1 MSSSMTFY
9 NSYVDEA
16 TKNNVQPLIAPRG
29 EMVPDL
35 DGETWTRPSGRDA
48 MSPKWGDLVY
58 GRVSVYVS
66 NMGRVKEV
74 QSIMRGMSFVC
85 AVHRT
90 MNDYRI
96 FERAMPINT
105 YLWG

>member
-1 MSSSMTFY
+1 MSSSMTY
-9 NSYVDEA
+9 YSTYVEET
-16 TKNNVQPLIAPRG
+16 TKNNVQPIMAPRG

-35 DGETWTRPSGRDA
+35 DGEIWTQPEGRDA
-48 MSPKWGDLVY
+48 MAPKWGDVGY
-58 GRVSVYVS
+58 GWVSVYVS

-85 AVHRT
+85 AVHRNI
-90 MNDYRI
+90 NDYRS